1 MIEIT
6 SEQIEKVHLLLN
18 NIPRGAEKALSNVVN
33 RANTTIKSEVIKGI
47 TSVYSISQTN
57 IRAETNIK
65 MRTQNTGE
73 GIIGTVL
80 FAGHKLPLYRFNV
93 SPKKPSQN
101 SMVKASLMKS
111 NSQTPFEHAFIAEMK
126 SGHVGVFKRDTRK
139 RLPVTE
145 YMGLSTAQMAGNSIV
160 LEKVEEAAQETINK
174 RIEHEISRILNGYG
188 G

>member
-18 NIPRGAEKALSNVVN
+18 NIPRGAEKALSSVIS
-33 RANTTIKSEVIKGI
+33 RANNTVKTEVIKGI
-47 TSVYSISQTN
+47 TDVYSISQKN
-57 IRAETNIK
+57 IRADTNIK
-65 MRTQNTGE
+65 MQTKNTGD
-73 GIIGTVL
+73 GIVGTVL
-80 FAGHKLPLYRFNV
+80 FAGYKLPLYRFNV
-93 SPKKPSQN
+93 SPKKPSQK

-111 NSQTPFEHAFIAEMK
+111 NTQTPFEHAFIAQMK
-126 SGHVGVFKRDTRK
+126 SGHIGVFKRDTGK
-139 RLPVTE
+139 RFPVSE
-145 YMGLSTAQMAGNSIV
+145 YMGLSTAQMARNSVV